1 MNLIRQLTRREA
13 GGWDR
18 LANYNKEQ
26 SWDLSAGLR
35 GVWADRFDWELSV
48 GRSRYTVDEYIRTVD
63 TARATDYFLG
73 SSSAP
78 PPMAR
83 RSMRSTRRACTRR
96 CRRTSTT
103 RWSPSRITR
112 RIRG

>member
-35 GVWADRFDWELSV
+35 GVWADRFDWEFSV

-73 SSSAP
+73 SSLGTAADGTP
-78 PPMAR
+78 IYAINQAR
-83 RSMRSTRRACTRR
+83 LYTPLSSDQ
-96 CRRTSTT
+96 
-103 RWSPSRITR
+103 
-112 RIRG
+112 